1 MDTHTIFLNLRKS
14 GFSIDHS
21 EEILGAIKESGQQC
35 DFATRSDLKELRQ
48 ELRFE
53 MTYLEHRLI
62 NKVGAIVIGTASV
75 MMFLDRFL
83 PSFQ

>member
-14 GFSIDHS
+14 GFTIDHA
-21 EEILGAIKESGQQC
+21 EAIVGAIRESGQQC
-35 DFATRSDLKELRQ
+35 DFATRGDLKELRQ

-53 MTYLEHRLI
+53 MTHLEHRLI

>member
-1 MDTHTIFLNLRKS
+1 MDADATVV
-14 GFSIDHS
+14 
-21 EEILGAIKESGQQC
+21 
-35 DFATRSDLKELRQ
+35 TRSDLKELRQ

-53 MTYLEHRLI
+53 MTHLEHRLI
-62 NKVGAIVIGTASV
+62 NKVGAIVIGTATA

>member
-1 MDTHTIFLNLRKS
+1 MDADAIFV
-14 GFSIDHS
+14 
-21 EEILGAIKESGQQC
+21 
-35 DFATRSDLKELRQ
+35 TRSDLKEMKQ
-48 ELRFE
+48 ELLLE
-53 MTYLEHRLI
+53 MTHLEDRLI

>member
-1 MDTHTIFLNLRKS
+1 MDV
-14 GFSIDHS
+14 D
-21 EEILGAIKESGQQC
+21 
-35 DFATRSDLKELRQ
+35 ATVVTKSDLKELRQ
-48 ELRFE
+48 ELRLE
-53 MTYLEHRLI
+53 MTHLERRLI

>member
-1 MDTHTIFLNLRKS
+1 MDACEAFVTT
-14 GFSIDHS
+14 
-21 EEILGAIKESGQQC
+21 
-35 DFATRSDLKELRQ
+35 SDLKELGQ
-48 ELRFE
+48 ELRLE
-53 MTYLEHRLI
+53 MTHLERRLI

>member
-1 MDTHTIFLNLRKS
+1 MDADATFV
-14 GFSIDHS
+14 
-21 EEILGAIKESGQQC
+21 
-35 DFATRSDLKELRQ
+35 TRSDLKEMKQ
-48 ELRFE
+48 ELRLE
-53 MTYLEHRLI
+53 MTHLEHRLI

>member
-1 MDTHTIFLNLRKS
+1 MDADATVV
-14 GFSIDHS
+14 
-21 EEILGAIKESGQQC
+21 
-35 DFATRSDLKELRQ
+35 TRSDLEELRQ
-48 ELRFE
+48 ELRLE
-53 MTYLEHRLI
+53 MTHLEHRLT